1 MEITN
6 LLKKEFAVMIIKMLK
21 QLGRRVDI
29 HSEKFNT
36 EVENIKNQTDKEYI
50 N

>member
-6 LLKKEFAVMIIKMLK
+6 LPNKVFTVMIIKMLK
-21 QLGRRVDI
+21 QLGRRMDI

-36 EVENIKNQTDKEYI
+36 EVENIKN
-50 N
+50 